1 MLFGCNIQEEIDFQ
15 NLRIILRAF
24 LFLLHLTLLSLY
36 YILGAFGEQNSQ
48 FKETLTAWEKSRR
61 QQEIFEIIWKPV

>member
-48 FKETLTAWEKSRR
+48 FKETLTA
-61 QQEIFEIIWKPV
+61 